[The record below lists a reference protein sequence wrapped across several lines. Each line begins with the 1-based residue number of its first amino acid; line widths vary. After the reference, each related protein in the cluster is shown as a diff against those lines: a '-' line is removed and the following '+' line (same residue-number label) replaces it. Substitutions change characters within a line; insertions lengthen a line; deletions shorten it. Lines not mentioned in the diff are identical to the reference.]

1 MSGRPGGQET
11 EQTEQAPG
19 GDEASD
25 TVRRPPILLLTPV
38 DLDTNGI
45 GALFLRELLSSSPLD
60 IVVQREPQYLMENGV
75 MGGGRFGSLARAT
88 SNRVPFF
95 HALRLRLFSTFSLD
109 RRVAAVAA
117 AADALGAKTIWITAS
132 SPEVI
137 LVAERLAAMGRD
149 LRVMVW
155 DDPSYSAY
163 NLGLDPSFQHELMER
178 FGSLLKK
185 ARRISVIGR
194 NMQEM
199 YAEKFG
205 VCSDIIRHGIDIKNI
220 HFRENTVNKN
230 ELNIVFAGSLY
241 SKMEWNSFI
250 SALESIEFNL
260 ENIRL
265 KVSFMGDFPVTGARR
280 SSGVDFL
287 GRKSFQEAM
296 TILSEMDIGYLPYWF
311 DSSHET
317 VARTSFPSKLSAYAT
332 AGLAVF
338 HHAPAYTEVTTL
350 MQRLPFGVACPSL
363 EESDI
368 IDCIRRLKDMLFT
381 DECIQ
386 ARQDLLDKEIDKD
399 VMNDRFSVFLS

>member
-1 MSGRPGGQET
+1 MSGRPGGQEK

-19 GDEASD
+19 GDEAGD

-75 MGGGRFGSLARAT
+75 MGGGRLGSLARAT

-95 HALRLRLFSTFSLD
+95 HALRLRLFGTFSRD
-109 RRVAAVAA
+109 RRVAAVAAVA

-155 DDPSYSAY
+155 DDPSYSSY

-185 ARRISVIGR
+185 ARRISVICR

-199 YAEKFG
+199 YADKFG
-205 VCSDIIRHGIDIKNI
+205 VCSNIIRNGIDIKI
-220 HFRENTVNKN
+220 
-230 ELNIVFAGSLY
+230 
-241 SKMEWNSFI
+241 FI
-250 SALESIEFNL
+250 PE
-260 ENIRL
+260 
-265 KVSFMGDFPVTGARR
+265 
-280 SSGVDFL
+280 
-287 GRKSFQEAM
+287 
-296 TILSEMDIGYLPYWF
+296 
-311 DSSHET
+311 
-317 VARTSFPSKLSAYAT
+317 KL
-332 AGLAVF
+332 L
-338 HHAPAYTEVTTL
+338 
-350 MQRLPFGVACPSL
+350 
-363 EESDI
+363 
-368 IDCIRRLKDMLFT
+368 
-381 DECIQ
+381 
-386 ARQDLLDKEIDKD
+386 
-399 VMNDRFSVFLS
+399 

>member
-1 MSGRPGGQET
+1 MSGRPGGQEK
-11 EQTEQAPG
+11 EHTEQAPG
-19 GDEASD
+19 GDEAGD

-75 MGGGRFGSLARAT
+75 MGGRFGSLARAT

-95 HALRLRLFSTFSLD
+95 HALRLRLFGIFSLD
-109 RRVAAVAA
+109 RRVAAVSA

-178 FGSLLKK
+178 FGVLLKK

-199 YAEKFG
+199 YAAKYG
-205 VCSDIIRHGIDIKNI
+205 VCSNIIRHGIDIKNI
-220 HFRENTVNKN
+220 YSRKSSVNKN
-230 ELNIVFAGSLY
+230 EINIVFAGSLY
-241 SKMEWNSFI
+241 SKMEWNCFI
-250 SALESIEFNL
+250 SALESVGFKL
-260 ENIRL
+260 DNIKI
-265 KVSFMGDFPVTGARR
+265 KVSFIGDFPVTGARR
-280 SSGVDFL
+280 STGVNFL

-296 TILSEMDIGYLPYWF
+296 SILSEMDIGYLPYWF

-317 VARTSFPSKLSAYAT
+317 VARTSFPSKLSAYAI

-363 EESDI
+363 EGSDI
-368 IDCIRRLKDMLFT
+368 IDCVRELIDMLFT
-381 DECIQ
+381 DKCIQ

-399 VMNDRFSVFLS
+399 VMNYRFSFFLS